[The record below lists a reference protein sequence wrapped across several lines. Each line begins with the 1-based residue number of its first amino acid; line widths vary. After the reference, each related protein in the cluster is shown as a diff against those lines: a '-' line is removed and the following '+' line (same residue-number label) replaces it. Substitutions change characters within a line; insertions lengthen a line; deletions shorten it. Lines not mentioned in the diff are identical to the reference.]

1 MTRATAS
8 STDTTAGVG
17 EHPTALDDSLARA
30 AAVYGTPV
38 YVLDVAATNAAA
50 DALDQAFP
58 EPWVR
63 HYSLKANDLPA
74 VTAALAARGWGG
86 NVVSTGEW
94 ASAAAAG
101 LPASRIT
108 FEGIGKTDADLRAA
122 VRAAASGSPLRWLA
136 VESADEL
143 GRLSELH
150 AMACD
155 EAGRDIEFAVLLRLN
170 PNVSPETTPG
180 FAVGLESSKFGLSA
194 DDVVRLATGNCWT
207 RGLRLRGVH
216 VHMGSGL
223 RDVTAWA
230 MAGRRGIELLARL
243 RTVHAEPAALEV
255 VDFGGGFPAYGTDP
269 TPMHFRDALDR
280 ELADAGLE
288 LPPVPAIEPGR
299 VLVGAAGSLVASVL
313 HTRTRD
319 QGRQIVLDTGMT
331 ELIRPALYGSAHQVT
346 ALAGASGGVRGER
359 EPVLVEGAVC
369 ESTDSFGVHEL
380 PVLSRGD
387 LVVLH
392 EAGAY
397 AASFSSRYNGRP
409 QAPEVLLRPEGTL
422 ELAERTSPPARD
434 WAGEP
439 TEGQGVD
446 GRPRSER
453 NHP

>member
-1 MTRATAS
+1 MTCATAS
-8 STDTTAGVG
+8 STASPARADDRRA
-17 EHPTALDDSLARA
+17 AIDDSLSAVA
-30 AAVYGTPV
+30 DVYGTPA
-38 YVLDVAATNAAA
+38 YVLDMAAIEAAA

-58 EPWVR
+58 DPWLR

-94 ASAAAAG
+94 ASATAAG
-101 LPASRIT
+101 LPTARIT

-122 VRAAASGSPLRWLA
+122 LQAAASGSPLCWLA

-143 GRLSELH
+143 ARLAELH
-150 AMACD
+150 SEACD
-155 EAGRDIEFAVLLRLN
+155 DAGRDIALPVLLRLN
-170 PNVSPETTPG
+170 PDVRPETTPG
-180 FAVGLESSKFGLSA
+180 FAVGLGSSKFGLSA
-194 DDVVRLATGNCWT
+194 DDAARLGASDCWQ

-230 MAGRRGIELLARL
+230 VAGRRGIELLERL
-243 RTVHAEPAALEV
+243 RTAYPHPEHLEV
-255 VDFGGGFPAYGTDP
+255 VDFGGGFPAFGTEP
-269 TPMHFRDALDR
+269 TPAQFRAALDR

-299 VLVGAAGSLVASVL
+299 VLVGAAGSLIASVL
-313 HTRTRD
+313 HTRVRD
-319 QGRQIVLDTGMT
+319 RGRQIVLDTGMT
-331 ELIRPALYGSAHQVT
+331 ELIRPALYGSVHPIT
-346 ALAGASGGVRGER
+346 ALRAGSDGGMGEVG
-359 EPVLVEGAVC
+359 PVHVEGAVC

-380 PVLSRGD
+380 PLLKRGD

-409 QAPEVLLRPEGTL
+409 PAPEVLLRPDGTL
-422 ELAERTSPPARD
+422 ERAERTPPPPRGWGDGA
-434 WAGEP
+434 
-439 TEGQGVD
+439 TEGRGVD
-446 GRPRSER
+446 GRPHPER
-453 NHP
+453 NHQ